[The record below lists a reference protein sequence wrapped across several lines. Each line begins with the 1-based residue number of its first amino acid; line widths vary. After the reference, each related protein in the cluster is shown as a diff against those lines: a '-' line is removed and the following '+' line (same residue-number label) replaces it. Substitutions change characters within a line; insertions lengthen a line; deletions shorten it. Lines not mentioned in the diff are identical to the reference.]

1 MRRAITNLK
10 SGRARR
16 NPEIAWTLTV
26 EQVWAIYDKQK
37 GRCALT
43 GIPMTWAR
51 NVPTNISIDRITPN
65 GSYSMSNVQLVC
77 RAINQSR
84 GALEVDE
91 YLDWCTK
98 VANHAKQ

>member
-1 MRRAITNLK
+1 MK
-10 SGRARR
+10 HGRGKR
-16 NPEIAWTLTV
+16 NPEIEWDLTIEQAW
-26 EQVWAIYDKQK
+26 QIYDKQEGK
-37 GRCALT
+37 CALT
-43 GIPMTWAR
+43 GIKMTWAK

-65 GSYSMSNVQLVC
+65 GPYSMGNVQLVC
-77 RAINQSR
+77 RTINQSR